1 MTVTPKTIQI
11 FLPSGDPTG
20 VRIAEITTSVVRVI
34 EFPRQEL
41 ETFLKMPEA
50 TQVGVYLLFGED
62 EESGSQ
68 QLYIGQS
75 GELSKRLS
83 QHNQKKDFW
92 SKAVAIVSLT
102 NNLTQTHVLFLEWL
116 AIKEAKSVGRCQL
129 ENGNEGSKPYTP
141 APMEADCYEIFSV
154 SKTLLGTLGH
164 PVFKSLTSRNV
175 KQNEVFY
182 CSRQLNNGNQ
192 IEGKGVMTDEG
203 FVVFKG
209 SMGNPVIPKNYIG
222 KVSSRDKLLKNGSIE
237 INDGKLTFIKDTLF
251 KTPSGAS
258 NMLIGMSSNGWNE
271 WKNKVGATLNDVYR
285 TDDLQG
291 ET

>member
-1 MTVTPKTIQI
+1 MNTPKTIQI
-11 FLPSGDPTG
+11 FLPSGDPSG

-41 ETFLKMPEA
+41 DAFLKMPESK
-50 TQVGVYLLFGED
+50 QVGVYLLFGED
-62 EESGSQ
+62 EESGNQ

-116 AIKEAKSVGRCQL
+116 AIKEAKSIGRYEL

-141 APMEADCYEIFSV
+141 APMEADCHEIFNV

-164 PVFKSLTSRNV
+164 PVFKSLTQSKV
-175 KQNEVFY
+175 KQTDYFY
-182 CSRQLNNGNQ
+182 CTRNSV
-192 IEGKGVMTDEG
+192 EGKGVMTDEG
-203 FVVFKG
+203 FVVLKG
-209 SMGNPVIPKNYIG
+209 SVGVSEVADKYAD
-222 KVSSRDKLLKNGSIE
+222 KVPMREKLLKSGAAVIE
-237 INDGKLTFIKDTLF
+237 GNQFVIRKDTLF

-258 NMLIGMSSNGWNE
+258 CTLLGMASNGWRE
-271 WKNKVGATLNDVYR
+271 WKNKAGQTLDDVYR
-285 TDDLQG
+285 KQLDEDDL
-291 ET
+291 

>member
-50 TQVGVYLLFGED
+50 TQEGVYLLFGDD

>member
-1 MTVTPKTIQI
+1 MNTPKTIQI

-41 ETFLKMPEA
+41 EAFLKMPEA
-50 TQVGVYLLFGED
+50 KQVGVYLLFGED

-116 AIKEAKSVGRCQL
+116 ALKEAKSVGRYQL
-129 ENGNEGSKPYTP
+129 ENGNEGSKSYTP
-141 APMEADCYEIFSV
+141 APMEADCYEIFNV
-154 SKTLLGTLGH
+154 AKTLLGTLGH
-164 PVFKSLTSRNV
+164 PVFKPLTESKE
-175 KQNEVFY
+175 KQNDYFY
-182 CSRQLNNGNQ
+182 CTRKLTGGTQ
-192 IEGKGVMTDEG
+192 IEGKGIMTDEG
-203 FVVFKG
+203 FVVLKG
-209 SMGNPVIPKNYIG
+209 SVGSPVIPPQY
-222 KVSSRDKLLKNGSIE
+222 VSKILPRDKFLKNGSVVIE
-237 INDGKLTFIKDTLF
+237 NNKLVFIKDTLF

-258 NMLIGMSSNGWNE
+258 NMLIGMSSNGWND
-271 WKNKVGATLNDVYR
+271 WKNKVGQTLSDVYR
-285 TDDLQG
+285 VG
-291 ET
+291 E